1 MCGKACENGDIHSNY
16 ECLAFQK
23 ANYKIDT
30 QETND
35 AVAQL
40 LGVTEKENEEI
51 FKDVMSYR
59 RHIEGGGFSPY
70 CFISTL
76 RCLMMKGNVLSYPEI
91 RNTF

>member
-35 AVAQL
+35 VVAQL
-40 LGVTEKENEEI
+40 LRVTEKENEEI
-51 FKDVMSYR
+51 QSQVPDLTNHFQQGR
-59 RHIEGGGFSPY
+59 I
-70 CFISTL
+70 
-76 RCLMMKGNVLSYPEI
+76 
-91 RNTF
+91 